1 MDPLAPT
8 AFDATFSA
16 AAVIIP
22 IIIVLGIVFSVVTAV
37 RKASVLR
44 KAGLDPFTAEAQ
56 LLAQARNSQLLAPER
71 ASDRAPEQPTD
82 RSAEA
87 RLAEAQ
93 DLHDRGLITADELG
107 EIRQRIID
115 GL

>member
-1 MDPLAPT
+1 MDPLTPT

-22 IIIVLGIVFSVVTAV
+22 LLIVGVIVFSVVVAV

-44 KAGLDPFTAEAQ
+44 KAGLDPFSAEAQ
-56 LLAQARNSQLLAPER
+56 LLAQARSSRLLAPAKEER
-71 ASDRAPEQPTD
+71 PS
-82 RSAEA
+82 EA

-93 DLHDRGLITADELG
+93 DLHARGLITADELG
-107 EIRQRIID
+107 EIRQRIL
-115 GL
+115 GEL

>member
-8 AFDATFSA
+8 GFDTMFSA
-16 AAVIIP
+16 AFVIVVLV
-22 IIIVLGIVFSVVTAV
+22 IVAGIVFSVVTAA

-56 LLAQARNSQLLAPER
+56 LLAQARSSRLLAPER
-71 ASDRAPEQPTD
+71 TD
-82 RSAEA
+82 DISRPAQA

-93 DLHDRGLITADELG
+93 DLHDRGLITGDELG
-107 EIRQRIID
+107 EIRQRILD

>member
-1 MDPLAPT
+1 MDPLTPT

-22 IIIVLGIVFSVVTAV
+22 LLIVGVIVFSVVIAV

-56 LLAQARNSQLLAPER
+56 LLAQARSSRLLAPEKDD
-71 ASDRAPEQPTD
+71 DRTTERPSEV
-82 RSAEA
+82 

-93 DLHDRGLITADELG
+93 DLHARGLITADELG
-107 EIRQRIID
+107 EIRQRIL
-115 GL
+115 GEL

>member
-1 MDPLAPT
+1 MDPLTPT

-22 IIIVLGIVFSVVTAV
+22 LLIVGVIVFSVVIAV

-56 LLAQARNSQLLAPER
+56 LLAQARSSRLLAPEK
-71 ASDRAPEQPTD
+71 DDD
-82 RSAEA
+82 RSTGRPSD

-93 DLHDRGLITADELG
+93 ALHDRGLITADELG
-107 EIRQRIID
+107 EIRQRIL
-115 GL
+115 GEL